1 MSGTLAFH
9 YGNFDNHYGD
19 DTRANAAKNGRI
31 YSDTLTSEIPAEYGT
46 FTMSG
51 TASGQTTYSW
61 TPVTVVDSVTFTLLS
76 DVFTNN
82 IGLLIY
88 YYPIK

>member
-31 YSDTLTSEIPAEYGT
+31 YSDTLTSEIPAEFGT

-51 TASGQTTYSW
+51 TSSNQTTYS
-61 TPVTVVDSVTFTLLS
+61 
-76 DVFTNN
+76 
-82 IGLLIY
+82 
-88 YYPIK
+88 